1 MGSPIRLRNPIAL
14 TALSAVAIVRGVG
27 YLTPHAPFTLP
38 PGTPPDPGPSLPG
51 LPVTVAGVVWV
62 IMGLF
67 LLASLFRWRWFPLA
81 AGLTAGAYAT
91 WTVVYALDAVVSG
104 NLLGLVS
111 AAVYICLGVCTLT
124 LAQEEVQKPTSK
136 HLEQI

>member
-1 MGSPIRLRNPIAL
+1 MGAPMRSRNPISL
-14 TALSAVAIVRGVG
+14 TTLAAVAIVRGVG
-27 YLTPHAPFTLP
+27 YLTPYAPFTLP
-38 PGTPPDPGPSLPG
+38 PGTPTDPGPSLPG
-51 LPVTVAGVVWV
+51 LPVGVAGVVWLIV
-62 IMGLF
+62 GLF
-67 LLASLFRWRWFPLA
+67 LLASLFRWRWFRMA

-91 WTVVYALDAVVSG
+91 WTVVYVLDVMVTG